1 MEPLLS
7 RVSFLSGMIEGMAID
22 KATNEG
28 KIITEI
34 ASILKDMAN
43 EIEFLKEAQ
52 NEMED
57 YVDTIDEDLSDLEEE
72 FYYDEDEDDYDSYDE
87 DDCENY
93 INIEC
98 PHCGETVYIDTDI
111 CNCNDEISCPNCHKE
126 IPLVECTQE

>member
-1 MEPLLS
+1 MDPILS
-7 RVSFLSGMIEGMAID
+7 RVSFLNGMIEGMAID
-22 KATNEG
+22 RTTNEG
-28 KIITEI
+28 KLLTEI
-34 ASILKDMAN
+34 ASILKDMAE

-72 FYYDEDEDDYDSYDE
+72 FYYDEDDDYDDCCNE

-93 INIEC
+93 IDLEC

-111 CNCNDEISCPNCHKE
+111 CNCNEEISCPNCHKE
-126 IPLVECTQE
+126 IPIDNCIQE

>member
-1 MEPLLS
+1 MDTLLS

-22 KATNEG
+22 KTKNEG

-34 ASILKDMAN
+34 TSILKDMAD

-72 FYYDEDEDDYDSYDE
+72 FYYDEDEDDCYDE

-93 INIEC
+93 IDIEC

-111 CNCNDEISCPNCHKE
+111 CNCNEEISCPNCHKE
-126 IPLVECTQE
+126 IPLDESNEE